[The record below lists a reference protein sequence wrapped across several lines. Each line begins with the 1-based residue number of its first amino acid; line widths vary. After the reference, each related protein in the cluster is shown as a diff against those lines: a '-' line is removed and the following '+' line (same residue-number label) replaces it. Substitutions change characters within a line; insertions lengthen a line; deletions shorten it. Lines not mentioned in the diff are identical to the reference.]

1 MTESP
6 RQLPPPADPALL
18 PVLAGIT
25 CIAAIVGLW
34 GVLSLVLDRDVI
46 DYPDAGPLLGPLM
59 ALAAGIA
66 TWLASWRLR
75 GWQATVSAAVGSLAG
90 MLLTGAVGYTLSR
103 GDLAWMLLATAHF
116 ATSPFVLGA
125 AGLSGLVALG
135 TAALRRPPA
144 PQPRPSPH

>member
-25 CIAAIVGLW
+25 CIAAIIGLW
-34 GVLSLVLDRDVI
+34 GILSLVLDRDVI
-46 DYPDAGPLLGPLM
+46 DYPDAGPLLGPVM
-59 ALAAGIA
+59 AMAAGIA

-75 GWQATVSAAVGSLAG
+75 SGQAVVSAAVGSLAG
-90 MLLTGAVGYTLSR
+90 MLLTGAIGYTLSR
-103 GDLAWMLLATAHF
+103 GDLAWMVLATAHF

-125 AGLSGLVALG
+125 VGLSGLVALG
-135 TAALRRPPA
+135 TAALRRPPD
-144 PQPRPSPH
+144 RSPSPH